1 MYDRKQSKCRKK
13 EPRARANDQIAAYR
27 RDDIAQDRLNR
38 AYQEDYGGRDNPSI
52 YRNDNRQWNRYVRAF
67 DDIDR
72 AWLANQR
79 NNKELEK
86 IIRARE
92 ARRKN
97 DPVNEAD
104 DDDEDYDLENDPDFG
119 RVDDYDYFQDDNRRK
134 MDGIRAANVLVP
146 RPNPRNKKKKSKAP

>member
-27 RDDIAQDRLNR
+27 RDEIAQDRLNR

-52 YRNDNRQWNRYVRAF
+52 YRNDNRQWNRSVRAF

-104 DDDEDYDLENDPDFG
+104 DDDEDYDPENDPDFG
-119 RVDDYDYFQDDNRRK
+119 RVDDYDYFQDDNRRR
-134 MDGIRAANVLVP
+134 MDGIRAANDAVNVLVP
-146 RPNPRNKKKKSKAP
+146 RKKK